1 MDGTDCKGNAQLD
14 PALSVAEK
22 GRQVAAAMRKTQDKR
37 VLVSVDRLVAAL
49 VNEGC
54 PHRPGFQ
61 Q

>member
-1 MDGTDCKGNAQLD
+1 VKLLAELK
-14 PALSVAEK
+14 AVAE
-22 GRQVAAAMRKTQDKR
+22 GRLAKFDAKRIIAAQFSDTIPISQPLGIK
-37 VLVSVDRLVAAL
+37 LLVAAL